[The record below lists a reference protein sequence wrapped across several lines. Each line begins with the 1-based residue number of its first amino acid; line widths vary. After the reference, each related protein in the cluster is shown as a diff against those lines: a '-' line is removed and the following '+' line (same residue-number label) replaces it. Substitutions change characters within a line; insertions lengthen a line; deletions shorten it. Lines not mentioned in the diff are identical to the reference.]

1 VTKVSFKR
9 YDAHSCSIYVLNVSY
24 VWRKNMRILTFLYV
38 NEFYVVSRNF
48 YILLINLPAEK
59 YRYINSDIYV
69 EP

>member
-1 VTKVSFKR
+1 
-9 YDAHSCSIYVLNVSY
+9 
-24 VWRKNMRILTFLYV
+24 MRILTFLYV